1 MARKEKPVK
10 EPKQT
15 KEKPVK
21 APKPKKEKPA
31 KAPKPK
37 KEKPPRP
44 EKEKKP
50 GMMDKFRKKKSGEDE
65 GFDIMAEVKEPFSL
79 SGWFDTHVVE
89 KLKRAK
95 QILSDHGIL
104 FFFTSPF
111 MARSRLI
118 AQLVILFLGVM
129 FGVIPRASS
138 MVHELQDQ
146 AYQSEIYGLQPK
158 TVGSITITPA
168 ASSNYKKMHM
178 IAFVVDGKNLPS
190 DPSKYDVHLARGYG
204 ASDWEDVTYSW
215 SMYPVTNGQ
224 RILLVAIDQSKQA
237 SGYGAFQLYIQKQG
251 DEVSEYARQPFEI
264 TLSTAQPTTEL
275 YDKTGVHLSALT
287 EAICGSGDIGKKQ
300 AEFEEA
306 LAKYQVAVEQAEA
319 MPVEGIK
326 VSPSADDL
334 EAYCLSKRIYRA
346 LKDDSNTEDILEI
359 QMLPEYHAT
368 LANDSLPETV
378 ITCKGVDA
386 GNYDAAF
393 KASLESDEGVTLTD
407 EQKRIM
413 TEWENLDTAKKA
425 VLGAMDNVNTA
436 ADSWYRKLDDN
447 KLILNQTIKT
457 SSFPLYARAT
467 NTIDDAINFLE
478 GSPEGPDDK
487 DPGTHGTM
495 VGDDPYPST
504 TPPAEDEEPAE
515 EPSTTEQPEETPP
528 VEPEK
533 NTYTVTYTDGADGEI
548 FDDQVFEDVE
558 EGSDTPEFDGTPKRE
573 GYEFTGWDV
582 EIPDTVSEN
591 VTYTA
596 TWEQEEEPE
605 PAQKPESTYKPGTM
619 QSGDPADS
627 K

>member
-10 EPKQT
+10 EPKQ
-15 KEKPVK
+15 
-21 APKPKKEKPA
+21 PKPKKEKPA

-37 KEKPPRP
+37 KEKPAKAPAP
-44 EKEKKP
+44 KKEPKEKKP
-50 GMMDKFRKKKSGEDE
+50 GMMDRFRKNKTGEDE

-118 AQLVILFLGVM
+118 AQLIILFLGVM

-146 AYQSEIYGLQPK
+146 AYQSEIYGLQQK

-215 SMYPVTNGQ
+215 SMYPVKNGQ

-287 EAICGSGDIGKKQ
+287 EAICGSGEIGKKQ
-300 AEFEEA
+300 VEFEEA
-306 LAKYQVAVEQAEA
+306 LAEYQVAVEQAEA

-326 VSPSADDL
+326 VAPTVDDL

-346 LKDDSNTEDILEI
+346 LKDDSNTEDILDIEMI
-359 QMLPEYHAT
+359 PDYQSS
-368 LANDSLPETV
+368 LANDDLPETI

-425 VLGAMDNVNTA
+425 VLAAMDNVNTA
-436 ADSWYRKLDDN
+436 ADSWYQTLDAN

-457 SSFPLYARAT
+457 GSFPLYARVT
-467 NTIDDAINFLE
+467 NTIDDDINFLE
-478 GSPEGPDDK
+478 GSPEGPDEK
-487 DPGTHGTM
+487 DPGMHGTM
-495 VGDDPYPST
+495 IGDDPYPDKNKGE
-504 TPPAEDEEPAE
+504 EDPEPLEEPSQTEQPAE
-515 EPSTTEQPEETPP
+515 EPVKE
-528 VEPEK
+528 
-533 NTYTVTYTDGADGEI
+533 TYTVTYKDGADGEA
-548 FDDQVFEDVE
+548 FEDQVHEDVE
-558 EGSDTPEFDGTPKRE
+558 EGSDTPAFDGTPERD
-573 GYEFTGWDV
+573 GYEFAGWDV
-582 EIPDTVSEN
+582 DVEDTVTGN
-591 VTYTA
+591 AVYTA
-596 TWEQEEEPE
+596 TWEQEEDEEEE
-605 PAQKPESTYKPGTM
+605 PAKPESTYKPGTM